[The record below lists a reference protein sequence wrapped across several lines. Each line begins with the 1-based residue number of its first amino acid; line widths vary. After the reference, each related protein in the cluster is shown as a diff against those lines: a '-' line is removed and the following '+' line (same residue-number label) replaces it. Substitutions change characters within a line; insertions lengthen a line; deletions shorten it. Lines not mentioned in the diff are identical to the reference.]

1 MRLIGLIIPAFVNRT
16 ALAKLALSLPINTL
30 HVDLVAS
37 TLKQDMQPSIAVA
50 RLLPSQLHQRFA
62 QFDVA
67 VRSRLVS
74 IARPDRDTHD
84 AEIYAEIET
93 SDCRTR
99 KGCGKRKEE

>member
-1 MRLIGLIIPAFVNRT
+1 MLPLPAPNRQPF
-16 ALAKLALSLPINTL
+16 LQIQPVNTL
-30 HVDLVAS
+30 HVDRVAS

-99 KGCGKRKEE
+99 KGGGKSGRWWG